1 MVDKA
6 ACECGC
12 HAGKVGISAVSLT
25 FCYGYLRKSH
35 SLRKNISAMSG
46 RRPECSARGDAF
58 ARHDDRYSL
67 SRVFRSLRIFRPLP
81 CVFAW
86 ERVPDRAGEG
96 SWMKDRSLDLLRR
109 RCPHPAFGH
118 LLPSFGRE
126 KAIGMCRQF
135 TLATCRLG
143 SACQRFPARFLT
155 GARAV
160 PRG

>member
-35 SLRKNISAMSG
+35 SLRKNISAVSG

-67 SRVFRSLRIFRPLP
+67 SRVFRSLIISEVNASRLT
-81 CVFAW
+81 
-86 ERVPDRAGEG
+86 G
-96 SWMKDRSLDLLRR
+96 SAREHLSMRENKII
-109 RCPHPAFGH
+109 PHPEV
-118 LLPSFGRE
+118 L
-126 KAIGMCRQF
+126 
-135 TLATCRLG
+135 
-143 SACQRFPARFLT
+143 
-155 GARAV
+155 V
-160 PRG
+160 